1 MIICLLHSKFIF
13 SWNISTDNSP
23 SKKSAR
29 MIENL
34 DLGQGDDGYVAI
46 LAFCGNLFMIFSH
59 EQGKEDIGLEQ
70 SHKESGVDDKSM

>member
-1 MIICLLHSKFIF
+1 
-13 SWNISTDNSP
+13 
-23 SKKSAR
+23 